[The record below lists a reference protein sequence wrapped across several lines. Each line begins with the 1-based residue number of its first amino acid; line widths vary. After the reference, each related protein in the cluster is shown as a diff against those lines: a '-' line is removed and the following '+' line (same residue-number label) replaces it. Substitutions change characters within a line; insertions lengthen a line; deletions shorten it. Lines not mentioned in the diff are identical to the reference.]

1 MKTRLLL
8 AALAAT
14 AVAWLAPP
22 PAAAQAPTLKPGA
35 FTCRI
40 SPDGKSVDA
49 VIVNPYKTETS
60 CYINCQLSTT
70 KAGTSFSIS
79 CGRPA
84 APGVEA
90 VLCSHS
96 IDSGKVVKMTGG
108 NGDCTK
114 PLEPEDAAAEKEK
127 EDAEVERLMHQPMPK
142 PSAASK
148 AANKADEEELK
159 KIGDDPVKMQEFMNK
174 KMNDEMQKAL
184 GGMNK

>member
-8 AALAAT
+8 AALAASGVT
-14 AVAWLAPP
+14 WLALA
-22 PAAAQAPTLKPGA
+22 PAPAEAQAPALKPGG

-70 KAGTSFSIS
+70 KAGTTFSVS

-108 NGDCTK
+108 DGDCTK
-114 PLEPEDAAAEKEK
+114 PLEPEDAAAAKEK
-127 EDAEVERLMHQPMPK
+127 EDAEVEKLMNQPMPK
-142 PSAASK
+142 PS

-159 KIGDDPVKMQEFMNK
+159 KIGDDPVKMQDFMNK
-174 KMNDEMQKAL
+174 KMNAEMQKAL
-184 GGMNK
+184 GEMNK